1 MNEPTIRAID
11 RKEWL
16 PWHYVNDQG
25 TAFPVDRLQQ
35 FRAEPIVTVCVAVRV
50 ARFAIMRALMK

>member
-16 PWHYVNDQG
+16 PWHYVDDQG
-25 TAFPVDRLQQ
+25 TAWPVNLLP
-35 FRAEPIVTVCVAVRV
+35 ASVNELHLAVRV
-50 ARFAIMRALMK
+50 ARFAIMRALMI